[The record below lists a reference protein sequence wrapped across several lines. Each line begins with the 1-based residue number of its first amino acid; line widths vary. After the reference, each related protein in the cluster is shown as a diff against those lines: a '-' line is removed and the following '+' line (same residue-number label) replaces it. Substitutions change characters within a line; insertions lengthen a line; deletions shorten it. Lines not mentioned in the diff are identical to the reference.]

1 MTLSSLM
8 PKFIYI
14 EYTFNKTQTY
24 DSIFYNIL
32 FQKEIEDKKNERTN
46 H

>member
-1 MTLSSLM
+1 M

-32 FQKEIEDKKNERTN
+32 FQKEIEIKRMKEQIIEKGKNS
-46 H
+46 

>member
-1 MTLSSLM
+1 M

-32 FQKEIEDKKNERTN
+32 FQKEIKRMKEQIIEKGKNS
-46 H
+46 